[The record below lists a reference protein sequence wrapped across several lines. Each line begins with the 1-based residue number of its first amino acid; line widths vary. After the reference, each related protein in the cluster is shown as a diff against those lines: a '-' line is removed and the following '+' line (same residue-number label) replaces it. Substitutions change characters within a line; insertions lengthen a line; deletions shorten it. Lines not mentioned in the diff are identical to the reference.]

1 MSVDSDDI
9 EKGSEKHLD
18 ARNRAPKEY
27 LDSRERI
34 PDDNRLLINSVASE
48 NLENWD
54 SRERIPDNN
63 RLLINSVASENLENL
78 DSRERI
84 PDDNRLLIN
93 SVASENLE
101 NLDSRERIP
110 DDNRLL
116 INSVASEN
124 LEKDPKEYLD
134 SRERI
139 PDDNRLLINSVAS
152 ENLENLDSRE
162 RVPDDNRLLIN
173 SVASENLENLDSR
186 ERVPDDNR
194 LLINS
199 VASENLENLDSR
211 ERIPDDN
218 RLLIN
223 SVASENLEKDP
234 KEYLDSRERIPEFPI
249 NSVASENLEKDPKEY
264 LDGRENSPMLDLN
277 SRETVLRDVSDE
289 IPLIC
294 AECTSDDVEEGFKDL
309 DAPRVR
315 KGAFEN
321 PMVESS
327 GFLETSDVFYTT
339 AKDALFPTPD
349 VSRVCVDDVTEA
361 YDDSD
366 VRYSYMG
373 VTSDEAEAR
382 LWAKRQARAE
392 AREIRMRELERQQRE
407 QEENADRQFDMLAGA
422 GQDSPVVGAAAVAV
436 GAALSSVG
444 GGSAVR
450 TPRSAA
456 RYMSSRRSSED
467 SLEDTGSLRELRHE
481 LKEVEE
487 KFRKAMIANAQLDN
501 DKTAQTYQIELLNDR
516 LEELEEEH
524 ASLKRE
530 HRDKCREHEQLKRL
544 CAQLKDELTAAKFEL
559 QERDRL
565 IAEKGLVIVEGVE
578 EDGSGEVK
586 RALVTA
592 ENAKLLETAGE
603 GSLDVRLAK
612 FAKEKSE
619 LQDQISHLK
628 LELEEEKS
636 KRRKPGSIGHLNGP
650 SSDYDY
656 DDLQREASKQ
666 LADYKFRAQKAEQ
679 DVATLQ
685 ATVARLES
693 QVIRYKTAAEVSEQ
707 SEEALKAEKRKLQRE
722 VYNANQQLEALEA
735 SNVALSKAHKRLTC
749 RKVTGT

>member
-1 MSVDSDDI
+1 MVLLGAGCCVSSIGGPATGTGSDS
-9 EKGSEKHLD
+9 GSTASMVVVSEDKFGRL
-18 ARNRAPKEY
+18 AR
-27 LDSRERI
+27 LM
-34 PDDNRLLINSVASE
+34 
-48 NLENWD
+48 
-54 SRERIPDNN
+54 
-63 RLLINSVASENLENL
+63 
-78 DSRERI
+78 
-84 PDDNRLLIN
+84 
-93 SVASENLE
+93 
-101 NLDSRERIP
+101 
-110 DDNRLL
+110 
-116 INSVASEN
+116 
-124 LEKDPKEYLD
+124 
-134 SRERI
+134 
-139 PDDNRLLINSVAS
+139 
-152 ENLENLDSRE
+152 
-162 RVPDDNRLLIN
+162 RVPSIGDCLP
-173 SVASENLENLDSR
+173 A
-186 ERVPDDNR
+186 
-194 LLINS
+194 
-199 VASENLENLDSR
+199 A
-211 ERIPDDN
+211 
-218 RLLIN
+218 
-223 SVASENLEKDP
+223 
-234 KEYLDSRERIPEFPI
+234 
-249 NSVASENLEKDPKEY
+249 
-264 LDGRENSPMLDLN
+264 
-277 SRETVLRDVSDE
+277 
-289 IPLIC
+289 
-294 AECTSDDVEEGFKDL
+294 
-309 DAPRVR
+309 
-315 KGAFEN
+315 
-321 PMVESS
+321 
-327 GFLETSDVFYTT
+327 
-339 AKDALFPTPD
+339 
-349 VSRVCVDDVTEA
+349 
-361 YDDSD
+361 D
-366 VRYSYMG
+366 VRRHG
-373 VTSDEAEAR
+373 NDVLLVTAVAIAKNNAEAR